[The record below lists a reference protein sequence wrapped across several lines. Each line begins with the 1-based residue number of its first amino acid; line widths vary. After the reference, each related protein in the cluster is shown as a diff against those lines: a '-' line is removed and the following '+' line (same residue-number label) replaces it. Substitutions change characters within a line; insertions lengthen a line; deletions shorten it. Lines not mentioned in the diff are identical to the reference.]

1 MKTKGNVAMLFRTDL
16 WAEDISKKKKN
27 GEIQIKSAAYLIISY

>member
-1 MKTKGNVAMLFRTDL
+1 MRTKGNVAMIFRTEQKTL
-16 WAEDISKKKKN
+16 AKKKKN